1 MKATHMPESCKPKER
16 GHPARFVKQAGG
28 TPTLPSR
35 SVFTTFGDA
44 RTMRAAHSPTPPGF
58 SLVEL
63 LVVIAVLA
71 ILLAVGASALSRSG
85 NSLSLTTTV
94 GNVQGILDEARQIA
108 LSKNKYVQ
116 VRFLGKT
123 PAEDPPCYRAISI
136 HVGES
141 PYYGTAAE
149 YDAWQ
154 TAGLF
159 RQHGRTSLLPQTIM
173 IPKGDPKDNQISRL
187 LTDLA
192 ADTDFAR
199 TGTSSVAGQSY
210 EWAAFYFRPNG
221 ITDYQMLKGEPYG
234 GTNAFF
240 SLVTE
245 TEFAQTKPSLP
256 KNFATITLPPA
267 TGRPVVFRP

>member
-1 MKATHMPESCKPKER
+1 MDRPMKDAL
-16 GHPARFVKQAGG
+16 
-28 TPTLPSR
+28 TPTPL
-35 SVFTTFGDA
+35 
-44 RTMRAAHSPTPPGF
+44 GF
-58 SLVEL
+58 SLLEL
-63 LVVIAVLA
+63 LVVIAVLS
-71 ILLAVGASALSRSG
+71 ILLAVGGSALSRSG

-116 VRFLGKT
+116 VRFLEQT
-123 PAEDPPCYRAISI
+123 PAENPPCYRAISI
-136 HVGES
+136 HVGDS
-141 PYYGTAAE
+141 PYYGTSAE
-149 YDAWQ
+149 FDAWQ

-159 RQHGRTSLLPQTIM
+159 RQQGRPSKLPQTIM
-173 IPKGDPKDNQISRL
+173 IPKGDQTAKL
-187 LTDLA
+187 LVDLA

-210 EWAAFYFRPNG
+210 EWVAFYFRPNG

-245 TEFAQTKPSLP
+245 TEFAQTKPNLP
-256 KNFATITLPPA
+256 KNFATILLPPA
-267 TGRPVVFRP
+267 TGRPVIFRP

>member
-1 MKATHMPESCKPKER
+1 MMNTSLRPR
-16 GHPARFVKQAGG
+16 
-28 TPTLPSR
+28 
-35 SVFTTFGDA
+35 
-44 RTMRAAHSPTPPGF
+44 GF

-71 ILLAVGASALSRSG
+71 ILIGVGTSALSRNG

-123 PAEDPPCYRAISI
+123 PAEDPPCCRAISI
-136 HVGES
+136 HVAES

-154 TAGLF
+154 TSGLF
-159 RQHGRTSLLPQTIM
+159 RQHGRTSFLPQTIT
-173 IPKGDPKDNQISRL
+173 IPKGDQTSKL
-187 LTDLA
+187 LADLA

-199 TGTSSVAGQSY
+199 TGTSKIAGQSY
-210 EWAAFYFRPNG
+210 EWVAFYFRPNG
-221 ITDYQMLKGEPYG
+221 ITDFQMLKGEPYG

-245 TEFAQTKPSLP
+245 TEFAQTKPNLP
-256 KNFATITLPPA
+256 KNFAAILLSPA
-267 TGRPVVFRP
+267 TGRPVIFRP